1 MMICTIKNNKTV
13 LKKREKKKG
22 RERFT
27 RMQFGLLGLF
37 CFSSFLAMLI
47 LCFSTQVLCRGMH
60 TTLVAMH
67 GPSGYGVRA

>member
-13 LKKREKKKG
+13 FKKREKKKG
-22 RERFT
+22 RERFIC
-27 RMQFGLLGLF
+27 MHCGLVVSF

-47 LCFSTQVLCRGMH
+47 LCCSTQVLCRGMH

-67 GPSGYGVRA
+67 GVRA